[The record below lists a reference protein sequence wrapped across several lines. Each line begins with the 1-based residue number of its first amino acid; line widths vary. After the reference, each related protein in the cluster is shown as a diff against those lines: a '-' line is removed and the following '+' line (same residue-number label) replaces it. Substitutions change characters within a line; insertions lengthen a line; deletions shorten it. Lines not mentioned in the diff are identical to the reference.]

1 MKASYM
7 WKKETGLSLVL
18 GLFRSYGAR
27 RMAFKHRFAAAHA
40 VFAALFLFLGLC
52 GAISSARAA
61 TFTIVGFGDSLTAGY
76 GLGPGQGFT
85 DRLQAA
91 LKAKGLDVSV
101 ANAGV
106 SGDTTSGGLA
116 RLDWSVPDG
125 TRLVILELGAND
137 MLRGVSPDIPEKNL
151 DTMLAKLKARKIPVL
166 LAGMRAAPN
175 LGADYQKTFDAIY
188 PKLAAK
194 YGAALYPF
202 FLDGVAGHPDLQLE
216 DGLHPNPRGVDVMVE
231 RILPVVEKAIADN
244 GGAS

>member
-1 MKASYM
+1 
-7 WKKETGLSLVL
+7 
-18 GLFRSYGAR
+18 
-27 RMAFKHRFAAAHA
+27 MAFKHRFAAAPA
-40 VFAALFLFLGLC
+40 VFAVTLLFLGLC
-52 GAISSARAA
+52 GAISPARAA
-61 TFTIVGFGDSLTAGY
+61 TFTIVGFGDSLMAGF

-91 LKAKGLDVSV
+91 LKAKGLDVTV

-106 SGDTTSGGLA
+106 SGDTSSGGLA

-137 MLRGVSPDIPEKNL
+137 MLRGVSPDIAEKNL
-151 DTMLAKLKARKIPVL
+151 DAMLAKLKQRNIPVL

-194 YGAALYPF
+194 YAVPLYPF
-202 FLDGVAGHPDLQLE
+202 FLDGVAGNPDLQLE
-216 DGLHPNPRGVDVMVE
+216 DGLHPNPKGVDVIVE

-244 GGAS
+244 GGPS

>member
-1 MKASYM
+1 
-7 WKKETGLSLVL
+7 
-18 GLFRSYGAR
+18 
-27 RMAFKHRFAAAHA
+27 MAFKHSTAAAL
-40 VFAALFLFLGLC
+40 ALFLAVC
-52 GAISSARAA
+52 GAMVSARAD
-61 TFTIVGFGDSLTAGY
+61 TFKIVGFGDSLTAGF

-91 LKAKGLDVSV
+91 LKAKGHDVTV

-137 MLRGVSPDIPEKNL
+137 MLRGVAPDIPEKNL
-151 DTMLAKLKARKIPVL
+151 DAMLAKLKQRSIPVL

-175 LGADYQKTFDAIY
+175 LGGDYQKTFDAIY
-188 PKLAAK
+188 TKLAAK
-194 YGAALYPF
+194 YDVPLYPF
-202 FLDGVAGHPDLQLE
+202 FLDGVASHPDLQLE
-216 DGLHPNPRGVDVMVE
+216 DGLHPNPKGVDVIVE
-231 RILPVVEKAIADN
+231 RILPAVEKAIAAN